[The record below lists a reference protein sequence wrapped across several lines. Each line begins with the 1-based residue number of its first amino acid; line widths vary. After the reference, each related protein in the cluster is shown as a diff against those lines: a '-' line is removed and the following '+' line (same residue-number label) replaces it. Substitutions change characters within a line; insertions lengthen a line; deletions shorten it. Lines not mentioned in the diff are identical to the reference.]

1 MLDPEVINN
10 PARFHVT
17 VGQAKHKHMKTTFK
31 MIGMTLLVAF
41 MATGGTF
48 GQQLPQFSQYIFN
61 GLHVN
66 PGYAGYKGE
75 PYIQSTYRSQWMD
88 FPGAPKTFTVTA
100 DLSANEGTMGFGVS
114 LLSDQ
119 LGPTRTT
126 TGLVTYAYRIQTGQ
140 KGFLGLGASVGV
152 SEYMVDG
159 DELDPNDPN
168 DPEIPG
174 GRINLFTPNLNTGLF
189 YNTDR
194 FYAGFS
200 VYNMIGKKAL
210 EKEDIAL
217 AYHDFHFYLTAG
229 AMFEL
234 SGQVD
239 FKPSFLVKQVKGAPT
254 NYDLNGMFL
263 FFDRLWLGAS
273 YRSNVNIWADELDEN
288 LSNRNAVAALIEIF
302 ATDRLRLG
310 YAYDHNLNAL
320 QDYKHNSHEFS
331 VGFYM
336 IPRTATMK
344 NQRWF

>member
-1 MLDPEVINN
+1 
-10 PARFHVT
+10 
-17 VGQAKHKHMKTTFK
+17 MKTTFK
-31 MIGMTLLVAF
+31 IIGMTFLVAIL
-41 MATGGTF
+41 ATGGTF

-75 PYIQSTYRSQWMD
+75 PYIQSTYRSQWME

-100 DLSANEGTMGFGVS
+100 DLSANEGTMGFGFS
-114 LLSDQ
+114 LMSDQ
-119 LGPTRTT
+119 LGPARTT
-126 TGLVTYAYRIQTGQ
+126 SGLLTYAYRIQTGR
-140 KGFLGLGASVGV
+140 KSHLGLGVSAGV
-152 SEYMVDG
+152 SEYMIDG
-159 DELDPNDPN
+159 ALFDPNDQG
-168 DPEIPG
+168 DIEIPE
-174 GRINLFTPNLNTGLF
+174 GRVNLFTPNLNSGLF
-189 YNTDR
+189 FHTPK

-210 EKEDIAL
+210 EKEDVAL
-217 AYHDFHFYLTAG
+217 AYHDFHYYLTAG
-229 AMFEL
+229 AML
-234 SGQVD
+234 TISDNVA

-254 NYDLNGMFL
+254 NYDINGMFL

-273 YRSNVNIWADELDEN
+273 YRSNIKLWTEVDKN
-288 LSNRNAVAALIEIF
+288 LSNRNAVAMIIEVF

-310 YAYDHNLNAL
+310 YAYDQNLNVL
-320 QDYKHNSHEFS
+320 QDYNHNSHELS